1 MVEKMFIF
9 TFKTDHGGTIMY
21 ADSISKIVAPSTN
34 AGVFPVVASLHPKSN
49 VSEPEPLNIF
59 VT

>member
-1 MVEKMFIF
+1 
-9 TFKTDHGGTIMY
+9 MY